1 MELNEEG
8 HILWL
13 SLVAAVEKALGG
25 HPPDAAQLTVNTP
38 DLSIAIHPRREG
50 AADIEL
56 GFNGIDE
63 VYLEVGLTDACLWQV
78 NATPLD
84 ETIYRIVAAVA
95 AGKLEEAGK
104 ASTLRLAYR
113 RPRASCG
120 SGLPSSFRSPG
131 VGAGAAPTR
140 PTPEAAVRATGT

>member
-1 MELNEEG
+1 VELNEEG

-38 DLSIAIHPRREG
+38 DLSIAIHPRRDG

-63 VYLEVGLTDACLWQV
+63 
-78 NATPLD
+78 
-84 ETIYRIVAAVA
+84 
-95 AGKLEEAGK
+95 
-104 ASTLRLAYR
+104 STWR
-113 RPRASCG
+113 
-120 SGLPSSFRSPG
+120 SG
-131 VGAGAAPTR
+131 
-140 PTPEAAVRATGT
+140 